1 MAGGGWIGSLCSST
15 FSAAVPGV
23 VFVPWPLPP
32 LQLSQPPLC
41 APQAEYVR
49 EGIDW
54 RYIDFVDNQEVLDL
68 VEGRMG
74 LLDLLDEQC
83 RFPMVCRVSGAIRG
97 VAFKM
102 AGWSASD
109 P

>member
-1 MAGGGWIGSLCSST
+1 
-15 FSAAVPGV
+15 
-23 VFVPWPLPP
+23 
-32 LQLSQPPLC
+32 
-41 APQAEYVR
+41 VR

-83 RFPMVCRVSGAIRG
+83 RFPTVRKWLDKCGGAALRKWLGFKSEQGLVLNRAPGPAGRAVQVPHG
-97 VAFKM
+97 V
-102 AGWSASD
+102 
-109 P
+109 